1 MSYGKGIAEDMHIGA
16 TFLGMGVASAIVGA
30 NAARA
35 GARAEI
41 REIAHGTIAR
51 WQSYCN
57 SLKAKL
63 TMAKARE
70 DKLAQDL
77 ADAMSIIE
85 TLELENRALRVRG
98 RQ

>member
-1 MSYGKGIAEDMHIGA
+1 MSYGRNIAEDMHIGA

-35 GARAEI
+35 GARAEV
-41 REIAHGTIAR
+41 REIAQGTIAR
-51 WQSYCN
+51 WQSYCQ

-63 TMAKARE
+63 TMSKARE

-77 ADAMSIIE
+77 ADAMSVIE
-85 TLELENRALRVRG
+85 TLERENRALRAQAR
-98 RQ
+98 R